1 MPGQR
6 LFLLVASLCALLMLA
21 GCSTALKPVVH
32 EPDFR
37 LSSVKDSFITDQRR
51 MHLAPGSPTT
61 GFQLLDSGRDAFL
74 VRAALIETAEQFID
88 AQYYIWNNDSSG
100 RHLAGRLVAA
110 ADRGVQ
116 VRLLLDDINVA
127 GKEPLFAAMAIH
139 PNIRVRIF
147 NQIGRAHV

>member
-6 LFLLVASLCALLMLA
+6 LLLLVASLCALLMLG
-21 GCSTALKPVVH
+21 GCSTALKPIAH

-88 AQYYIWNNDSSG
+88 AQYYIWNNDASG
-100 RHLAGRLVAA
+100 RYLAGRLV
-110 ADRGVQ
+110 RSEE
-116 VRLLLDDINVA
+116 R
-127 GKEPLFAAMAIH
+127 
-139 PNIRVRIF
+139 RVG
-147 NQIGRAHV
+147 QE